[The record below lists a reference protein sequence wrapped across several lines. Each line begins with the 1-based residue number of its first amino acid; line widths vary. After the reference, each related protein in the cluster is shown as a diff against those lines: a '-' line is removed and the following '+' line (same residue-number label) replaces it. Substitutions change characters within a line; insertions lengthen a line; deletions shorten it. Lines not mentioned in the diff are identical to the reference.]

1 MTRQEIEER
10 LIARAWQDSAFKN
23 ELLSNP
29 KAALE
34 TEGISLPQNI
44 EVRAVEET
52 SNTFYIVIPVQPT
65 GAEELSDAELEAIAG
80 GGIWSG
86 SNSNCICRPK

>member
-10 LIARAWQDSAFKN
+10 LIARAWKDVAFKN

-34 TEGISLPQNI
+34 SEGISLPDNL
-44 EVRAVEET
+44 EVRVVEET
-52 SNTFYIVIPVQPT
+52 ANAFYLVIPVQPS
-65 GAEELSDAELEAIAG
+65 GVEELSEAELEAIAG
-80 GGIWSG
+80 GAWITNAYRCG
-86 SNSNCICRPK
+86 K

>member
-10 LIARAWQDSAFKN
+10 LIARAWKDSVFKG

-34 TEGISLPQNI
+34 AEGISLPESI
-44 EVRAVEET
+44 EIRAVEET
-52 SNTFYIVIPVQPT
+52 INTFYLVIPVQPSGT
-65 GAEELSDAELEAIAG
+65 EELSEAELEAIAG
-80 GGIWSG
+80 GAWITLNFRCSE
-86 SNSNCICRPK
+86 S